1 MQNLKMIFNRV
12 ICKIMNFLSALK
24 QASNNTLPTA
34 VTSKLSFLLPVFLF
48 FFGCRIFQQSTT
60 ATLPTQTAP
69 MPTPVAAQ
77 PKNIILVIGDGM
89 GLSQISAGL
98 YWKGVGKSIFEKF
111 PIVGFHKS
119 FSCNDLITDSAAGAT
134 AFACG
139 QKTTNGAIGVTPP
152 SNKPCRTI
160 LEELDQLGWATGMV
174 VTCSAPH
181 ATPASFIAHR
191 ELRAFS
197 EEIASDYLK
206 TSLDCFIGGG
216 EHFFN
221 DRPDRLNLEDSLK
234 ARGYI
239 IRRGE
244 SFKRLP
250 LDGSAPFMLFTAE
263 YEPPTASGG
272 RRYLPSAAK
281 IACEYLQKRSAK
293 GFFLMIEGSQIDW
306 GGHSNDRNWLRAEM
320 LDFDA
325 TLKNVLAFAEG
336 NGETLVLVTGDH
348 ECGGLALTDRQSK
361 KQFAPVFTTKLHTG
375 ALVPVLAYGPK
386 SELFSGI
393 YDNTQIYVKMAEALG
408 LDPAE

>member
-1 MQNLKMIFNRV
+1 MNLMTA
-12 ICKIMNFLSALK
+12 LLQSA
-24 QASNNTLPTA
+24 NNTLPRA
-34 VTSKLSFLLPVFLF
+34 VTFRLWLLLPALSI
-48 FFGCRIFQQSTT
+48 FFGCRITQPDTNSSSFVLESPLEPAL
-60 ATLPTQTAP
+60 AT
-69 MPTPVAAQ
+69 Q
-77 PKNIILVIGDGM
+77 PKNVILVIGDGM
-89 GLSQISAGL
+89 GLSQLSAGL
-98 YWKGVGKSIFEKF
+98 YWKGAGKSVFERF

-139 QKTTNGAIGVTPP
+139 QKTTNGAIAVTPP
-152 SNKPCRTI
+152 NNKPCRTI
-160 LEELDQLGWATGMV
+160 LEELDYLGWATGMV

-197 EEIASDYLK
+197 EEIASDYLR
-206 TSLDCFIGGG
+206 TNLDCFIGGG

-234 ARGYI
+234 AKGYV

-244 SFKRLP
+244 SFKKLP
-250 LDGSAPFMLFTAE
+250 LDGSAPFMLFTSE

-272 RRYLPSAAK
+272 RRYLPGAALT
-281 IACEYLQKRSAK
+281 ACEYLQKRSDK

-306 GGHSNDRNWLRAEM
+306 AGHSNDRNWLRAEM

-325 TLKNVLAFAEG
+325 MLQQVLAFAARS
-336 NGETLVLVTGDH
+336 GETLVVVTGDH

-361 KQFAPVFTTKLHTG
+361 KQFDPVFTTKLHTG
-375 ALVPVLAYGPK
+375 ALVPVLAYGPQ

-393 YDNTQIYVKMAEALG
+393 YDNTQIYEKMGAALG
-408 LDPAE
+408 LKQAK